1 MPEVKTKYFNVKTI
15 LLWSIWIFV
24 FLILPFL
31 LNFNPNETDALNAPF
46 KSPFDDNFKLINGE
60 LEKLHWL
67 EKHWLG
73 TDQLGRDVFSGIV
86 YGLHISIFT
95 GLSAS
100 ILSLL
105 IGFSLGILAGLSG
118 KGFVK
123 VYPFEKF
130 SHLFLIS
137 LGFYY
142 AFINPFSAY
151 TIDALLA
158 IIVLMFLAFLIKWF
172 HKKLNIQ
179 KTDWNIDSVI
189 MRFTEIFNAIPKI
202 ILILSVAAI
211 TGRSLW
217 ILIFIIAFSSWTS
230 AMRIVR
236 AEVLKISA
244 QQFIEYEKSIAA
256 QLPRIVF
263 KHILPNLKAIA
274 AVLFIQI
281 FSNAIIIE
289 ASLSFIGL
297 GLPEN
302 MQTIGSLL
310 FTGAKNINAWWM
322 ILFPGLTLTLL
333 LISCNRFLSSSNSNF
348 NK

>member
-1 MPEVKTKYFNVKTI
+1 MQQSKTKYFNFKI
-15 LLWSIWIFV
+15 LFLGSIWIFI
-24 FLILPFL
+24 FLILPLL
-31 LNFNPNETDALNAPF
+31 LNYNPNETDALNAPF
-46 KSPFDDNFKLINGE
+46 KSPFEDNFKLENGQ
-60 LEKLHWL
+60 LQKLSWFQ
-67 EKHWLG
+67 KHWLG

-95 GLSAS
+95 GLSAAF
-100 ILSLL
+100 LSLI
-105 IGFSLGILAGLSG
+105 IGFSLGILAGISG
-118 KGFVK
+118 KGFLK
-123 VYPFEKF
+123 IYPFEKF
-130 SHLFLIS
+130 SHIFLIV

-142 AFINPFSAY
+142 LFFNPFTALKWN
-151 TIDALLA
+151 ALLA
-158 IIVLMFLAFLIKWF
+158 IIFLLIIALIIKLV
-172 HKKLNIQ
+172 HKKLNIK
-179 KTDWNIDSVI
+179 KTDWFIDNVI
-189 MRFTEIFNAIPKI
+189 MRFTEVFNAIPKI
-202 ILILSVAAI
+202 ILILSVVAI

-230 AMRIVR
+230 TMRIVR

-244 QQFIEYEKSIAA
+244 QQFIEYEKSIASH
-256 QLPRIVF
+256 LPRIVF

-310 FTGAKNINAWWM
+310 FTGAKNIHAWWM
-322 ILFPGLTLTLL
+322 IFFPGLTLTLL
-333 LISCNRFLSSSNSNF
+333 LISCNRFLNSA
-348 NK
+348 KH